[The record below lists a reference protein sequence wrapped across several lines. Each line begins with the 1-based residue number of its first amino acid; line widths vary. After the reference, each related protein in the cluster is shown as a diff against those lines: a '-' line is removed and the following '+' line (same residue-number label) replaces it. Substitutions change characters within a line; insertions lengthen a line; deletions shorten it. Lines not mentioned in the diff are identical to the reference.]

1 MEKKEGCIQ
10 TGPYSKTQK
19 LKQYEKEVF
28 FNAFSETDIQNTP
41 KTINV

>member
-1 MEKKEGCIQ
+1 MEKHGKKEGC
-10 TGPYSKTQK
+10 PYSKTQK